1 MLKYT
6 SKLSLIPFPYTTSFG
21 LATLLRFVPVTDILH
36 PPLQMHPYLTR
47 LFKIKIKIKIV

>member
-47 LFKIKIKIKIV
+47 LFKIKIV